1 MIETQKKSTG
11 IWIVI
16 LVIFL
21 SELFFFTWCRVQCV
35 GTEYKISEENIKFK
49 NLSSLQNSLIIK
61 RAQLRSPQRLLKFA
75 EENLNLAPLTPR
87 QTFIIP

>member
-1 MIETQKKSTG
+1 MIEAGEKNTS
-11 IWIVI
+11 IWIII

-35 GTEYKISEENIKFK
+35 GIEYKISEENAKFK
-49 NLSSLQNSLIIK
+49 NLSSIQNRLIIE

-75 EENLNLAPLTPR
+75 EDNLNLTPLTPK
-87 QTFIIP
+87 QTFLIP

>member
-1 MIETQKKSTG
+1 MIETREKNTG

-16 LVIFL
+16 LLIFL
-21 SELFFFTWCRVQCV
+21 VELFFFTWCRVQCV

-49 NLSSLQNSLIIK
+49 NLSSLQNHLIIE

-75 EENLNLAPLTPR
+75 EDNLNLTPLTPT